1 MRQGSQFGVSGCEGG
16 ARNSEDSCN
25 VEDDDRGSD
34 GNVIPP
40 HVIVARRMTEKL
52 AFSVCIGNDRALKGR
67 DLSRV
72 RNSILHMTGFLE
84 P

>member
-1 MRQGSQFGVSGCEGG
+1 
-16 ARNSEDSCN
+16 
-25 VEDDDRGSD
+25 
-34 GNVIPP
+34 
-40 HVIVARRMTEKL
+40 MTEKL